1 MRLFFISMISDIFQK
16 EKISLYQP
24 SKEEQEIT
32 KYSKNFYSIGHQILT
47 RSCPELND
55 MSVISRDNRD
65 KRTFNAYVDEN
76 VNDPKEAWKWRGTR
90 GTARNQALG
99 MHAHLT
105 AGFMFPMVSAQDEN
119 NDEDRSV
126 GDFMRDMLI
135 WMGDNSDYRSSFL
148 QMAMGILTSPVTY
161 LGAEFARVMQKS
173 KEKLD
178 KEYITKEVLDE
189 ELSGF
194 RAPVYGSS
202 DVLIT
207 NAYVQNIQ
215 KQTCIIKQRYLDYPD
230 AQKKYG
236 NHENWEFVQR
246 GINSVLNEDDGIFYD
261 VYDPENSGLVKE
273 TVCMWRGEDL
283 EIPFL
288 GGVYMGDKNIE
299 WNPITHRDNF
309 GLPKYDVIPFGFHR
323 ISEHFFYYKS
333 LMNSLGWDDQ
343 LIDAMYENYMNGE
356 FMFRNPPV
364 AIMGEDN
371 VDTSVMFPGA
381 QFVTSNKDTKI
392 QSILPQRQD
401 NMFQAIKMVEDSIK
415 EASLSDTQMGQL
427 PEASQKAYSVAKAD
441 QIAKILLKGV
451 GQSLGESIIQY
462 GKLMVDIAI
471 NNLSTAV
478 IEEIASGAK
487 RMKYRQFV
495 LSRQI
500 SKGKNITKILR
511 YSENLLGKTMSQKEK
526 DKANIKLYEE
536 AGEDKVIMEVNPE
549 LAARMRYLI
558 RIDVEEMF
566 SENKEYTQRLL
577 SQMYS
582 LLRQDPLIDAET
594 LVRKMMQSF
603 FRSEGDELLADKN
616 TIESIMGQF
625 SKPKIPLKEIDKTRE
640 FSKVAV

>member
-1 MRLFFISMISDIFQK
+1 
-16 EKISLYQP
+16 
-24 SKEEQEIT
+24 
-32 KYSKNFYSIGHQILT
+32 
-47 RSCPELND
+47 
-55 MSVISRDNRD
+55 
-65 KRTFNAYVDEN
+65 
-76 VNDPKEAWKWRGTR
+76 
-90 GTARNQALG
+90 
-99 MHAHLT
+99 
-105 AGFMFPMVSAQDEN
+105 
-119 NDEDRSV
+119 
-126 GDFMRDMLI
+126 
-135 WMGDNSDYRSSFL
+135 
-148 QMAMGILTSPVTY
+148 
-161 LGAEFARVMQKS
+161 
-173 KEKLD
+173 
-178 KEYITKEVLDE
+178 
-189 ELSGF
+189 
-194 RAPVYGSS
+194 
-202 DVLIT
+202 
-207 NAYVQNIQ
+207 
-215 KQTCIIKQRYLDYPD
+215 
-230 AQKKYG
+230 
-236 NHENWEFVQR
+236 
-246 GINSVLNEDDGIFYD
+246 
-261 VYDPENSGLVKE
+261 
-273 TVCMWRGEDL
+273 
-283 EIPFL
+283 
-288 GGVYMGDKNIE
+288 
-299 WNPITHRDNF
+299 
-309 GLPKYDVIPFGFHR
+309 
-323 ISEHFFYYKS
+323 
-333 LMNSLGWDDQ
+333 
-343 LIDAMYENYMNGE
+343 
-356 FMFRNPPV
+356 MFRNPPV